1 MKVPEETHPSTE
13 FMEISSNLSP
23 VDVTRSL
30 DCNLFPYRMKT
41 NMAALYSLHYPK
53 TNNRNFYQMQSFS
66 FFGPAKRY
74 QRNFKRVSDL
84 QRCPIKV
91 MLLYSTRVLY
101 HSTSIFPVCDSP
113 SRQHLGIVLYLQSL
127 AFSVLSVRRPLS
139 SRHKASFLSQLHASL
154 GSAHKLII
162 PHAHLTR
169 IS

>member
-23 VDVTRSL
+23 VDVTKSL

-41 NMAALYSLHYPK
+41 N
-53 TNNRNFYQMQSFS
+53 RNFYQIQSFS